1 MAKSARHPAPPRASS
16 PPRHPS
22 PSQVH
27 HLIERW
33 VHGWALARNA
43 PAPVR
48 VPHGHRLDVGLP
60 GHRVR
65 HVLPDARRV
74 ARLSRALSAPDS
86 WLKVCGPR
94 EETVAAL
101 DPRWRVEEAE
111 YLMTVE
117 LSPVPVPVPAP
128 YDARVSHRGAY
139 YLARALTAEGGT
151 AASGLMA
158 PYEGTAVF
166 DQMVTEPEHRGYGLA
181 RALMNAL
188 GRTARARG
196 VYTGLLVA
204 TEDGRGLYERLGW
217 ETVCQVTPA
226 HLSRWP
232 RAPRT
237 AEHPRTGESPRTG
250 DSPRQ
255 EISEVRSP

>member
-1 MAKSARHPAPPRASS
+1 MAKSARHPAS
-16 PPRHPS
+16 PSPSPS
-22 PSQVH
+22 PSQCH
-27 HLIERW
+27 HLIKHW
-33 VHGWALARNA
+33 VHGWSLTRNA

-74 ARLSRALSAPDS
+74 AQLSRALSAPDS

-101 DPRWRVEEAE
+101 DPRWRVEETE
-111 YLMTVE
+111 YLMTAE
-117 LSPVPVPVPAP
+117 LSPVPVPVPTP
-128 YDARVSHRGAY
+128 YTAKAGRRSAY
-139 YLARALTAEGGT
+139 YLARAVTAEGAT
-151 AASGLMA
+151 AASALMA

-166 DQMVTEPEHRGYGLA
+166 DQVVTEPEHRRHGLA

-204 TEDGRGLYERLGW
+204 TEDGRGLYEHLGW
-217 ETVCQVTPA
+217 ETVCPVTPA
-226 HLSRWP
+226 RLSR
-232 RAPRT
+232 
-237 AEHPRTGESPRTG
+237 
-250 DSPRQ
+250 
-255 EISEVRSP
+255 